1 MSVQKTPLFTVC
13 GARGAMFSEVDGW
26 FLAGSFAG
34 AGPAAEA
41 AAARATAAIFDLCD
55 HAVMKLEGP
64 DARRFCNGMFTNNVR
79 NLPIGCGNS
88 NAMVDDKAR
97 IQGLLDLWRVSEVTL
112 LAVLH
117 GVTAEAFEARYA
129 KYIVFD
135 DVELTDERAAY
146 CALSVQGPNAA
157 DVLTRAGLPVPA
169 DEGAIS
175 SVDALHVM
183 RRARS
188 VAGGFDVLVPREA
201 VALTWEALVAA
212 GAAPAGRDALEIL
225 RVEAGMARWPVDM
238 SDKSLVHELR
248 LVERC
253 VSFDKGCYIGQEIIN
268 RLDVMGQVTK
278 KIWGL
283 ELLEDALPPRGAEV
297 RLGEDV
303 VGATLSGARDGARVR
318 VLALLRKAAWTP
330 GAEVEVHANGR
341 VVRARVSDLPFRDT
355 PG

>member
-1 MSVQKTPLFTVC
+1 
-13 GARGAMFSEVDGW
+13 
-26 FLAGSFAG
+26 
-34 AGPAAEA
+34 
-41 AAARATAAIFDLCD
+41 
-55 HAVMKLEGP
+55 MKFEGP

-79 NLPIGCGNS
+79 NLPVDRGNS

-97 IQGLLDLWRVSEVTL
+97 VQGLLDLWRVSESAL

-135 DVELTDERAAY
+135 DVELTDEREAVGL
-146 CALSVQGPNAA
+146 LSVQGPDAA
-157 DVLTRAGLPVPA
+157 AVLTRAGLPVPE
-169 DEGAIS
+169 DEGAIA
-175 SVDALHVM
+175 SVESVHVL

-188 VAGGFDVLVPREA
+188 VPGGFDVLLPRDVA
-201 VALTWEALVAA
+201 ALTWEALVAA

-225 RVEAGMARWPVDM
+225 RVEAGQPRWPVDM
-238 SDKSLVHELR
+238 SEKSLVHELR

-268 RLDVMGQVTK
+268 RIDVMGQVTK

-283 ELLEDALPPRGAEV
+283 EMAEDALPPRGAEV
-297 RLGEDV
+297 RIGEDV
-303 VGATLSGARDGARVR
+303 VGATLSGVRDGARVR

-330 GAEVEVHANGR
+330 GAEVDVHANGR
-341 VVRARVSDLPFRDT
+341 IVRATVHDLPF
-355 PG
+355 GA